1 MFSSIQEFYNMLPLV
16 IIGSGIV
23 VSVLIEIYSK
33 KSESILPWFSIL
45 VFLSAGFYSLLTVE
59 NQSVIFQNMLSTGG
73 ITNIF
78 YFIFNIG
85 AALVCLLSVDYTKKY
100 GINYGEYYILIQN
113 SVLGMMLMAGAKSLF
128 MIFLGLEVMSV
139 CFYVL
144 AGVNRK
150 KEKAI
155 EASLKYFL
163 LGSFATGFLVY
174 GIALIY
180 GSAQTTSIEIITAG
194 FAEYSSDIIFLV
206 GILLFLIGFS
216 FKIAAFPFHMWVPD
230 VYQGA
235 PTTVTGLF
243 STIGKAA
250 AFAAIIAT
258 LTSLFSGKTTSMFL
272 PYLAVLSIFSML
284 FGSIVAIAQSNIK
297 RMLAYSSISHA
308 GYILIGLASGTS
320 VGVAGVVFYL
330 AVYTFMNLA
339 AFGIVALIEGENDSN
354 LEINSYS
361 GLGTKSPVLAALLAI
376 IMFSLAGLPPLAG
389 FFAKYYVFIAAI
401 KSGLTWLAILGIISS
416 VISVYFY
423 LRIVVLMYFKEAEGE
438 FVPSKSFSGFFGVV
452 ISVLLVILL
461 GIFPGSL
468 LDLINLIFNLS
479 LSA

>member
-1 MFSSIQEFYNMLPLV
+1 MFNNIQEFYNILPLV
-16 IIGSGIV
+16 ILGSGII
-23 VSVLIEIYSK
+23 VSVFVEMYSQ

-45 VFLSAGFYSLLTVE
+45 IFLSAGFYSLLTVSH
-59 NQSVIFQNMLSTGG
+59 QSVVLQNMLSTGG
-73 ITNIF
+73 RTNIF

-100 GINYGEYYILIQN
+100 GMNYGEYYILIQS
-113 SVLGMMLMAGAKSLF
+113 SVLGMMMMAGAKNLF
-128 MIFLGLEVMSV
+128 MIFLGLEIMSI

-163 LGSFATGFLVY
+163 LGAFATGFLVY

-180 GSAQTTSIEIITAG
+180 GSAHSTSIDVITAG
-194 FAEYSSDIIFLV
+194 FKGLSTNIIFLV

-230 VYQGA
+230 VYQGS

-243 STIGKAA
+243 STVGKAA
-250 AFAAIIAT
+250 AFSAIIAT
-258 LTSLFSGKTTSMFL
+258 LNALFSGENESLFL
-272 PYLAVLSIFSML
+272 PYLAVLSVFSML
-284 FGSIVAIAQSNIK
+284 FGSIVAIAQSDIK

-308 GYILIGLASGTS
+308 GYILIGLAAGTPM
-320 VGVAGVVFYL
+320 GVAGVVFYL
-330 AVYTFMNLA
+330 TAYTFMNLA
-339 AFGIVALIEGENDSN
+339 AFGIISLVEGENDTN
-354 LEINSYS
+354 LSIDSYA
-361 GLGTKSPVLAALLAI
+361 GLGSRKPVLAAMLAI
-376 IMFSLAGLPPLAG
+376 IMFSLAGITPLAG

-401 KSGLTWLAILGIISS
+401 KSNLTWLAILGIISS

-423 LRIVVLMYFKEAEGE
+423 LRIVVLMYFKEGDQETIPA
-438 FVPSKSFSGFFGVV
+438 KSFSGILAVI
-452 ISVLLVILL
+452 ISVLLVILI
-461 GIFPGSL
+461 GILPGSL
-468 LDLINLIFNLS
+468 LDLINSYL
-479 LSA
+479 

>member
-1 MFSSIQEFYNMLPLV
+1 MFNSIQEYYNMLPLV
-16 IIGSGIV
+16 IIGSGIL
-23 VSVLIEIYSK
+23 VSVLIEIYSQ

-45 VFLSAGFYSLLTVE
+45 VFLSAGFYSLITVANE
-59 NQSVIFQNMLSTGG
+59 SIVLQNMLSTGG

-113 SVLGMMLMAGAKSLF
+113 SVLGMMMMAGAKSLF

-180 GSAQTTSIEIITAG
+180 GSAQTTSIDMITAG
-194 FAEYSSDIIFLV
+194 FAEYSSNIIFLV

-230 VYQGA
+230 VYEGA

-243 STIGKAA
+243 STVGKAA

-258 LTSLFSGKTTSMFL
+258 LTALFSGESASMFL

-284 FGSIVAIAQSNIK
+284 FGSIVAIAQSNMK

-320 VGVAGVVFYL
+320 TGVAGVVFYL

-339 AFGIVALIEGENDSN
+339 AFGIIALIEGENDKN
-354 LEINSYS
+354 LDINSFA

-401 KSGLTWLAILGIISS
+401 KSGLTWLAVLGIISS

-438 FVPSKSFSGFFGVV
+438 IVPSKSLSGFLGVV

-468 LDLINLIFNLS
+468 LDLINSYL
-479 LSA
+479 

>member
-1 MFSSIQEFYNMLPLV
+1 MFNNIQEFYNILPLV
-16 IIGSGIV
+16 ILGGGIV
-23 VSVLIEIYSK
+23 ISVFIEMYSQ
-33 KSESILPWFSIL
+33 KSESVLPWFSIL
-45 VFLSAGFYSLLTVE
+45 IFLSAGFYSLLTVANE
-59 NQSVIFQNMLSTGG
+59 SIVLQNMFTTGG
-73 ITNIF
+73 RANIF
-78 YFIFNIG
+78 FFIFNIG

-100 GINYGEYYILIQN
+100 GMNYGEYYILIQS
-113 SVLGMMLMAGAKSLF
+113 SVLGMMMMAGAKNLF
-128 MIFLGLEVMSV
+128 MIFLGLEIMSI

-163 LGSFATGFLVY
+163 LGAFATGFLVY

-180 GSAQTTSIEIITAG
+180 GSAHSTSIDVITAG
-194 FAEYSSDIIFLV
+194 FKELSTNIIFLV

-230 VYQGA
+230 VYQGS

-250 AFAAIIAT
+250 AFSAIIAT
-258 LTSLFSGKTTSMFL
+258 LNALFSGEAQSLFL
-272 PYLAVLSIFSML
+272 PYLSVLSVFSML
-284 FGSIVAIAQSNIK
+284 FGSIVAIAQTDIK

-308 GYILIGLASGTS
+308 GYILIGLAAGTPN
-320 VGVAGVVFYL
+320 GVAGVVFYL
-330 AVYTFMNLA
+330 AIYTFMNLA
-339 AFGIVALIEGENDSN
+339 AFGIISLIEGENDTN
-354 LEINSYS
+354 LSIDSYA
-361 GLGTKSPVLAALLAI
+361 GLGSRKPVIAAMLAI
-376 IMFSLAGLPPLAG
+376 IMFSLAGIPPFAG

-401 KSGLTWLAILGIISS
+401 KSNLTWLAILGIISS

-423 LRIVVLMYFKEAEGE
+423 LRIVVLMYFRESEQEIIPA
-438 FVPSKSFSGFFGVV
+438 KSFSGMLGVV

-461 GIFPGSL
+461 GILPGSL
-468 LDLINLIFNLS
+468 LDLINSYL
-479 LSA
+479 